1 MTEAAFWE
9 IPLAER
15 MRPRTLDEY
24 RGHRSILAPGQ
35 PLRRMLEA
43 GSVPSCVL
51 YGPPGVGK
59 TALVRLMAA
68 VTQRELFE
76 INAVSAK
83 VSELRALVA
92 QAAEAKRFAG
102 GRSAVAFVDEIYH
115 FNTSQQDALLPV
127 VEKGDIILV
136 GTTTENPYFEINKT
150 LLSRLLVFKVEP
162 LHKDDLTAILRSALT
177 DKERGLGT
185 LELTCGDSVIRSVAE
200 SAGGDARQ
208 ALTRLEFLA
217 RSVSLTGRSE
227 ITAED
232 AAQALPQASLRFD
245 RASDDHYAVI
255 SAFIKSVRG
264 SDPDAAVYWL
274 ARMLESGEDVR
285 FVARRL
291 LISAAE
297 DVGLADPQALCVA
310 ASAAY
315 AADMTGLPEAKIILS
330 EAAVYLASA
339 PKSDSAAAAY
349 FSAADSIQKGDLQ
362 PVPPHLINGSPDYI
376 YPHDDPRH
384 WVPQKY
390 LNEPRRFYSPAKT
403 GTEPS
408 IRARLARFWRR
419 FRDNGGT

>member
-1 MTEAAFWE
+1 MSESAFWE
-9 IPLAER
+9 TPLAER

-35 PLRRMLEA
+35 PLRRMLESGA
-43 GSVPSCVL
+43 VPSCIL

-68 VTQRELFE
+68 VTERELFE

-102 GRSAVAFVDEIYH
+102 GRSAIAFVDEIYH

-150 LLSRLLVFKVEP
+150 LLSRLLIFKVEP
-162 LHKDDLTAILRSALT
+162 LEKSDLVAILRAALT
-177 DKERGLGT
+177 DKERGLGA
-185 LELTCGDSVIRSVAE
+185 LGLSCAAGVVEAIAE
-200 SAGGDARQ
+200 SSAGDGRQ

-217 RSVSLTGRSE
+217 RTVSLTGRSE

-232 AAQALPQASLRFD
+232 AAQTLPQAALRYD
-245 RASDDHYAVI
+245 RSSDDHYAVI
-255 SAFIKSVRG
+255 SAFIKSIRG

-274 ARMLESGEDVR
+274 ARLLESGEDMR

-315 AADMTGLPEAKIILS
+315 AADMTGLPEAKIILA
-330 EAAVYLASA
+330 EAAVYLACA
-339 PKSDSAAAAY
+339 PKSDSTTAAY
-349 FSAADSIQKGDLQ
+349 FSAAESIKRGDVQ
-362 PVPPHLINGSPDYI
+362 PVPAHLINGNPDYV

-384 WVPQKY
+384 WVPQRY

-403 GTEPS
+403 GIEPS

-419 FRDNGGT
+419 FRDDEGV